1 VKVKNLATREESLVP
16 GEALLDSLA
25 KFFKVSDSV

>member
-1 VKVKNLATREESLVP
+1 VKNLATREESLIP
-16 GEALLDSLA
+16 SEALLDSVA